1 MFPYDGVNR
10 PESKTTLMF
19 RPVRQVAAPGI
30 KSLVSNCIYYILLTM
45 ENLKMEYP
53 FPFFTK
59 MENEQCT
66 YVAAT

>member
-1 MFPYDGVNR
+1 
-10 PESKTTLMF
+10 MF